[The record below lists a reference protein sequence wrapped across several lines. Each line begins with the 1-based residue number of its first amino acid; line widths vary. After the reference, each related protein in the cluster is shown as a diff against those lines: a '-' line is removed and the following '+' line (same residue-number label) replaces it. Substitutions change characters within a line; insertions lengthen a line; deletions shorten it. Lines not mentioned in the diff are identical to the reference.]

1 MEQVAWHDGW
11 HHTFETLKPYLP
23 WAGASIMALWGRLRS
38 GWAWPHTI
46 MLGILLTASLTII
59 VEHASGLQNIQS
71 KIQRWSARGGF
82 LLQPDFEDGTEFR
95 FTLKSDDPRAP
106 VPIHILRRRGHHAV
120 TIRAILDVTTSR
132 TQLTEEQDSVDFE
145 RLKSML
151 QLYLLQAG
159 LQYVTTP
166 SAPDRI
172 VIEDV
177 IYDGDDL
184 NASQFLRRLS

>member
-1 MEQVAWHDGW
+1 M
-11 HHTFETLKPYLP
+11 
-23 WAGASIMALWGRLRS
+23 
-38 GWAWPHTI
+38 TI
-46 MLGILLTASLTII
+46 PA
-59 VEHASGLQNIQS
+59 HQC
-71 KIQRWSARGGF
+71 R
-82 LLQPDFEDGTEFR
+82 
-95 FTLKSDDPRAP
+95 
-106 VPIHILRRRGHHAV
+106 PIHILRRRGHHAV